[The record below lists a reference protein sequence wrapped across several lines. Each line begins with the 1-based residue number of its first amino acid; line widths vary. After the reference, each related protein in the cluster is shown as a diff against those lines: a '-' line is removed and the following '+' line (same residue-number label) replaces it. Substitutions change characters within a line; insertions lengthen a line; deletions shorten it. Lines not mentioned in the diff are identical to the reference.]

1 MMNERWRHKAACLP
15 GVACAALLLLI
26 VAATPSSA
34 QPAPDTSA
42 APAAAPAGE
51 VAAPSTAAPGTEPAP
66 AAGAEGAGVAA
77 PEGAAPAEGTA
88 PEAAPAEGATTTV
101 EAGKETVENP
111 YGLGAL
117 LATGDWVARGTFGI
131 LVIMSIGTWYIF
143 FTKYLEQGRVMKHA
157 RTAENRFWRA
167 SSVKDGIAQL
177 EGGSA
182 FRAIVE
188 DGQKAIQ
195 EHASLSGQ
203 IDMNEWVSMALNR
216 SVDVVNN
223 RLQSGLAFLASV
235 GSTAPFVGLFGTVW
249 GIYHALIKIGVSG
262 QASIDQVAGPVGEA
276 LIMTALGLA
285 VAVPAVLIYNMLVRR
300 NRVIMERV
308 RGFASDVHGFL
319 LSGARGSA
327 KRG

>member
-1 MMNERWRHKAACLP
+1 MLMTA
-15 GVACAALLLLI
+15 G
-26 VAATPSSA
+26 TPAFA
-34 QPAPDTSA
+34 Q
-42 APAAAPAGE
+42 
-51 VAAPSTAAPGTEPAP
+51 
-66 AAGAEGAGVAA
+66 
-77 PEGAAPAEGTA
+77 AEGTA
-88 PEAAPAEGATTTV
+88 TEPAAAGTEMPAAEPGAVPAEGALPTEAAPAEGVAEEPTV
-101 EAGKETVENP
+101 PPTITAGEETVENP
-111 YGLGAL
+111 YGLRNML
-117 LATGDWVARGTFGI
+117 KEGDWVSKSVFAI
-131 LVIMSIGTWYIF
+131 LLIMSVGTWYLL

-167 SSVKDGIAQL
+167 SSVKDGISQL
-177 EGGSA
+177 ESGSA
-182 FRAIVE
+182 FRSIVE
-188 DGQKAIQ
+188 DAQKAVQ
-195 EHASLSGQ
+195 EHASLGGQ
-203 IDMNEWVSMALNR
+203 VNINDWVSMALAR

-223 RLQSGLAFLASV
+223 RLQGGLAFLASV

-319 LSGARGSA
+319 LSGSRGAA

>member
-1 MMNERWRHKAACLP
+1 MILERWRRMAAFLT
-15 GVACAALLLLI
+15 GVACAALILLMT
-26 VAATPSSA
+26 AGTPVSA
-34 QPAPDTSA
+34 QPETGATAPAATAPD
-42 APAAAPAGE
+42 AAAPAGGEAVAPVTEPGAE
-51 VAAPSTAAPGTEPAP
+51 VAPGTEPA
-66 AAGAEGAGVAA
+66 AGVEGAA
-77 PEGAAPAEGTA
+77 PEGAGIEP
-88 PEAAPAEGATTTV
+88 AAPTMVTEPGAAT
-101 EAGKETVENP
+101 ETVENP

-117 LATGDWVARGTFGI
+117 LREGDWVSRTVFGI
-131 LVIMSIGTWYIF
+131 LLIMSVGTWYIL

-157 RTAENRFWRA
+157 RTADNRFWRA
-167 SSVKDGIAQL
+167 SSVKEGIAQL

-188 DGQKAIQ
+188 DGQKAVQ
-195 EHASLSGQ
+195 EHASLSGA
-203 IDMNEWVSMALNR
+203 IDMNEWVSMALSR
-216 SVDVVNN
+216 SVDIVNN

>member
-1 MMNERWRHKAACLP
+1 MNLKRWRRMAAFLP
-15 GVACAALLLLI
+15 GVACAAFVLLMMAGAPALAQPETG
-26 VAATPSSA
+26 AATE
-34 QPAPDTSA
+34 PAATAEPGTE
-42 APAAAPAGE
+42 AAAPA
-51 VAAPSTAAPGTEPAP
+51 TEP
-66 AAGAEGAGVAA
+66 GAEAVPGAEALPG
-77 PEGAAPAEGTA
+77 E
-88 PEAAPAEGATTTV
+88 EAATEPTPPPEIVAT
-101 EAGKETVENP
+101 EEEVENP
-111 YGLGAL
+111 YGFGKL
-117 LATGDWVARGTFGI
+117 LKEGDWVSKTVLGI
-131 LVIMSIGTWYIF
+131 LLIMSVGTWYLF
-143 FTKYLEQGRVMKHA
+143 FSKYLEQGRVMKHA
-157 RTAENRFWRA
+157 RTADNRFWRA
-167 SSVKDGIAQL
+167 SSVKDGISQL

-188 DGQKAIQ
+188 DGQKAVQ
-195 EHASLSGQ
+195 EHSSLAGQ
-203 IDMNEWVSMALNR
+203 IAMNEWVSMALNR
-216 SVDVVNN
+216 SVDIVSN
-223 RLQSGLAFLASV
+223 RLQGGLAFLASV

-319 LSGARGSA
+319 LSGARGA